1 MARSSSLSVRGNY
14 IPMPVTSPAC
24 NRIVTNHQCT
34 HLLQCLSYVRIAVCD
49 GQADIVIAID
59 ASGSIRL
66 NRFTMVLDY
75 VRTVVNALEVAED
88 RARVGVIVFSDS
100 ATVKFHM
107 NTYKTKQDIL
117 QAIETIDY
125 IRGKTNIADVLRKMR
140 TEMFTV
146 SYYAYVFLKL
156 RPVSYKYVLH
166 IFDRDKH
173 GFAWEEHVN
182 SILGFVLLDS

>member
-1 MARSSSLSVRGNY
+1 M
-14 IPMPVTSPAC
+14 
-24 NRIVTNHQCT
+24 
-34 HLLQCLSYVRIAVCD
+34 CD
-49 GQADIVIAID
+49 GQADIVIGID

-75 VRTVVNALEVAED
+75 VRNVVKALEVAED

-107 NTYKTKQDIL
+107 NTYKTKEDIL

-125 IRGKTNIADVLRKMR
+125 IRGKTNIADVLMKMR

-146 SYYAYVFLKL
+146 GYQLYVLLKL
-156 RPVSYKYVLH
+156 IIH
-166 IFDRDKH
+166 IK
-173 GFAWEEHVN
+173 
-182 SILGFVLLDS
+182 